1 MLRLLPVFPRASR
14 HLAVTL
20 FVALPWAGAA
30 QEKSGPAT
38 PLELVAG
45 LSIGCASC
53 GGPERFAAIEDL
65 AVDEEGRIYVADR
78 EGPHVRVFDA
88 AGEALFTALREGEG
102 PGEAR
107 SIHGL
112 ALLTEGRLAALDY
125 LARRITVLDGS
136 GSLVE
141 THRLDGFPQGIY
153 GAPDRSGFW
162 TIETNFRAP
171 ETFAF
176 WSSGTMTPTEVAPA
190 LDGTGLEHADP
201 GFRFYAATS
210 GPGGRLALGDGEI
223 AYRIRVV
230 GTDGTRRYDVGRD
243 IPRVPKSAGEVEAE
257 RAERAAGIRRLTAR
271 EGADHPEGAAASP
284 QVEVDP
290 LHRHFL
296 MDDLEF
302 DPRGRLWVRTPRGV
316 AGRTVFDLF
325 SEDGRYLG
333 EVEVEGRVSRFAVGR
348 DRLVAAA
355 LDDLDVPSVR
365 VWGIR
370 TP

>member
-1 MLRLLPVFPRASR
+1 MLRILPVLPRASR
-14 HLAVTL
+14 YLPLVL
-20 FVALPWAGAA
+20 FVALPGAGAA
-30 QEKSGPAT
+30 QERSGAAT
-38 PLELVAG
+38 SFELVAD

-53 GGPERFAAIEDL
+53 DGPERFAGIEDV

-78 EGPHVRVFDA
+78 EGPHVRVFDP
-88 AGEALFTALREGEG
+88 AGEVLFTALGEGEG

-112 ALLTEGRLAALDY
+112 ALLNEGRLAALDY
-125 LARRITVLDGS
+125 LARRITVLDPS
-136 GSLVE
+136 GSLVG
-141 THRLDGFPQGIY
+141 THRLEGFPQGIY

-176 WSSGTMTPTEVAPA
+176 WASGTMPPRAVEPA
-190 LDGTGLEHADP
+190 LEGTGLDEAEP
-201 GFRFYAATS
+201 GFRNYAAAA

-230 GTDGTRRYDVGRD
+230 GPDGARRYDVRRD
-243 IPRVPKSAGEVEAE
+243 IPRVPKSAGEIEAE
-257 RAERAAGIRRLTAR
+257 RASRAAGIRRLTAR
-271 EGADHPEGAAASP
+271 EGTDHPEGTAASA

-296 MDDLEF
+296 MHDLEF

-333 EVEVEGRVSRFAVGR
+333 GVEVEGRVSRFAVGR
-348 DRLVAAA
+348 DRLVAAV

-365 VWGIR
+365 VWRIR
-370 TP
+370 TR